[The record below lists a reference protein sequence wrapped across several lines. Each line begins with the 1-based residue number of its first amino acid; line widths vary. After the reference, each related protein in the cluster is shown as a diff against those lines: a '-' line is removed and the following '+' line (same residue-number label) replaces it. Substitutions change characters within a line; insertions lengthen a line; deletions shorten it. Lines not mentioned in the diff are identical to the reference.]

1 MNHGISNSPKARW
14 ILESRARDTKG
25 EKRRSFLEMVKSAVS
40 WFVYTEHFQYL
51 QQRRGKGAKSGT
63 VLRISPSGGSNGIL
77 ETGISP
83 LTRARMWLYF
93 SSPQMALTSS
103 LGGDFGSN
111 TRLVFRTSGPAPV
124 LGKALHSVPKTRIT
138 QSFHT
143 VLGDPWAQ

>member
-25 EKRRSFLEMVKSAVS
+25 EKRRSFLEMVKSVVS

-51 QQRRGKGAKSGT
+51 QQRRGKGAESGT

-83 LTRARMWLYF
+83 LTRAQMWLYL
-93 SSPQMALTSS
+93 SSPPNGVNVLTWRR
-103 LGGDFGSN
+103 FWVKHEA
-111 TRLVFRTSGPAPV
+111 RF
-124 LGKALHSVPKTRIT
+124 
-138 QSFHT
+138 
-143 VLGDPWAQ
+143 